1 MKSNA
6 DLPRHSVSVSGIVRR
21 SDGCILAIKRAD
33 DGRWVPP
40 GGVLELDET
49 PYEGVVR
56 EVLEETGLKVEP
68 ERLTG
73 VYKNMKLGVVSLAIL
88 CRPVGG
94 EPQTS
99 DEATSVKWLLPSEAT
114 ECMPEARAVRVTDAL
129 RDDGPFVRVHDG
141 TSLL

>member
-1 MKSNA
+1 MSDT
-6 DLPRHSVSVSGIVRR
+6 DLPRHSVSVSGIVQRP
-21 SDGCILAIKRAD
+21 DGCILAIKRAD

-56 EVLEETGLKVEP
+56 EVLEETGVKVAP

-73 VYKNMKLGVVSLAIL
+73 VYKNMKLAVVSLAIF
-88 CRPVGG
+88 CRPVDG

-99 DEATSVKWLLPSEAT
+99 DEAVSVAWLRPAEAIKA
-114 ECMPEARAVRVTDAL
+114 MPEARAIRVTDAL
-129 RDDGPFVRVHDG
+129 SEGGPFVRAHDG